1 MFRRHRTQTAALSA
15 GAIVLAAH
23 AILGA
28 AGVMTVAQWSSGV
41 AIGLAIILISGF
53 WLMHAR

>member
-1 MFRRHRTQTAALSA
+1 MFGKHRKQGAVVSA
-15 GAIVLAAH
+15 GAVLLAAH

-28 AGVMTVAQWSSGV
+28 AGVMTVAQWSSGA
-41 AIGLAIILISGF
+41 AIGLVVLLAGLF